1 MKKLLNIGIDVG
13 STTVKF
19 IVLNNKLEVIFS
31 KYERHFS
38 DTKKAIISLLE
49 EIIELYEDYNF
60 RITMT
65 GSGSLEISEIIGIP
79 FIQEV
84 IACKNAVKKYEDR
97 TDVAIELGGEDAKI
111 IYFGSSIEQRM
122 NGSCAGGT
130 GAFLDQIA
138 ILLNTDAIGL
148 NELAKTGTNIYP
160 IASRCGVFAKTDI
173 QPLINEGADKG
184 DIALSIMQAV
194 VNQTISGLACG
205 KPIRGNVLFLGGP
218 LNYLSELRKRFV
230 STLDL
235 KEDEILI
242 PENGHLFVC
251 LGAAIANLNA
261 NSITSKELKNSI
273 KLLKNFKS
281 ENNVSLEALFRD
293 EDDYNQFKKRHEK
306 AVLVENELS
315 EYSGDAFLGI
325 DAGSTTAKLVLINP
339 NGELLYSD
347 YRSNKGTPLD
357 TVKEMLTDLYSKLP
371 RSVVIRLAGSTG
383 YGETLIK
390 TAFNLDVSEIET
402 MAHYK
407 AASYFKP
414 NVDSIID
421 IGGQDMKYIKIKEG
435 VVNTIML
442 NEACSSGC
450 GSFIESLTKS
460 LDVNI
465 DEFVNLAVSAKTPV
479 DLGSRCTVFMNS
491 KIKQTQKE
499 GKSLGDIFAGLSYSV
514 VKNAILK
521 VMKIRDI
528 SSLGKNVVVQGGTFL
543 NDAVLRAFEIVTERK
558 VIRPNIAGL
567 MGAYGVAL
575 ICSDEFLEYEDKDIS
590 SSILTLNEIKNLKVK
605 TTHTRCKR
613 CENNCGL
620 TINMFNDKKLISGN
634 RCEKGS
640 GDNGSPTLLPN
651 MYKYK
656 YEKLFDRKSLEI
668 ENATRGI
675 IGIPRVLNMYENY
688 PFWHTFFTELGF
700 KVVLSDQSTRS
711 LYESGIESMPSESVC
726 YPAKLVHGHIMN
738 LIKKDVK
745 TIFYPCL
752 IYEKEEFE
760 NIDNCYN
767 CPIVTSY
774 SEAIKLNVEDLKD
787 KNIKFLNPFL
797 PIKDS
802 SLQKKIKELDE
813 FKEFNFTN
821 KELKHAIKKAKDEDT
836 TFKKDIIL
844 KSDEFL
850 EYIMKNN
857 EKGIILAGR
866 PYHIDPEINHGIDSM
881 INNLGLAVLTEDS
894 ICYKN
899 SLNKKFRVV
908 DQWTYHS
915 RLYRAADA
923 IAKYDN
929 LEFVQLNS
937 FGCGLDAITTDQV
950 EDILI
955 ANDKLYTTIKIDEIS
970 NLGAVKIRMRSL
982 IAAMNKRTNL
992 TKYHTYGYEKTEF
1005 TKEMK
1010 KTHTILCPDLS
1021 PYHFELIEAAM
1032 NNSGYNFVHLKDIDE
1047 EMINV
1052 GLRYVNNDAC
1062 YPSLIVIGQL
1072 ITALKSGKYDP
1083 DNLSLIIS
1091 QTGGGCRASNYI
1103 GLLRKAIIDAGY
1115 PNIPII
1121 SFNAAG
1127 MDKNPGFK
1135 LNLSLINKLL
1145 MSIVYSDLLMRL
1157 LLSTRPYEKAEGR
1170 SQTLYDK
1177 WIKICKNS
1185 LKKPYFN
1192 IYKENIRNII
1202 NDFKK
1207 IRIENKTIPKVGIV
1221 GEILIKYHSFG
1232 NNYLLENLEQ
1242 EGAEVILPDFM
1253 GFIKYCAYNNI
1264 EKEKLLDVGKFKSFV
1279 SKKALDM
1286 IDIYEKEVKKNLEG
1300 TRFRNVSNIYHLA
1313 KNVEQVLSTGNQTG
1327 EGWFL
1332 TAEMLELMNE
1342 GVENIACVQPFACL
1356 PNHIVGKAV
1365 IKKIR
1370 ELYPLS
1376 NIVAIDYD
1384 PGASHSNQINRVKL
1398 MLTVAKDNLTLVKN
1412 KESLKT

>member
-1 MKKLLNIGIDVG
+1 MKKILNIGIDVG
-13 STTVKF
+13 STTVK
-19 IVLNNKLEVIFS
+19 IVVLNNKLEIIQA

-38 DTKKAIISLLE
+38 DTKKAITSLLE
-49 EIIELYEDYNF
+49 EIIELYQEYNF

-79 FIQEV
+79 FVQEV

-138 ILLNTDAIGL
+138 VLLNTDAIGL
-148 NELAKTGTNIYP
+148 NELAKCGKNIYP
-160 IASRCGVFAKTDI
+160 IASRCGVFAKTDV
-173 QPLINEGADKG
+173 QPLINEGADKS
-184 DIALSIMQAV
+184 DIALSILQAV

-218 LNYLSELRKRFV
+218 LNYLSELRNRFV
-230 STLDL
+230 ATLNL

-242 PENGHLFVC
+242 PKDGHLFVC
-251 LGAAIANLNA
+251 LGAAISNLNA
-261 NSITSKELKNSI
+261 KSITSKELKNSV
-273 KLLKNFKS
+273 KLLNNFKS
-281 ENNVSLEALFRD
+281 QNTISLNALFKSN
-293 EDDYNQFKKRHEK
+293 DDYQQFKKRHDK
-306 AVLVENELS
+306 AILNKKDLS
-315 EYSGDAFLGI
+315 TYSGDAFLGI
-325 DAGSTTAKLVLINP
+325 DAGSTTAKLVLIDP
-339 NGELLYSD
+339 DGELLYSD
-347 YRSNKGTPLD
+347 YKSNKGTPLD
-357 TVKEMLTDLYSKLP
+357 TVREMLKNLYSILP
-371 RSVVIRLAGSTG
+371 NNVVIRLSGSTG
-383 YGETLIK
+383 YGEALIK
-390 TAFNLDVSEIET
+390 TAFNLDASEIET

-421 IGGQDMKYIKIKEG
+421 IGGQDMKYIKIKDG

-450 GSFIESLTKS
+450 GSFIESLSKS
-460 LDVNI
+460 LDVDI
-465 DEFVNLAVSAKTPV
+465 DEFVKLAIAAKFPV

-543 NDAVLRAFEIVTERK
+543 NDAVLRAFEIVTERN
-558 VIRPNIAGL
+558 VVRPNIAGL

-575 ICSDEFLEYEDKDIS
+575 ICKDEFLEYADKDIA
-590 SSILTLNEIKNLKVK
+590 SSILTLNEIETMKIK

-620 TINMFNDKKLISGN
+620 TINNFNDKRLISGN

-640 GDNGSPTLLPN
+640 GDNGSSTLLPN

-656 YEKLFDRKSLEI
+656 YEKLFDRKSLDI
-668 ENATRGI
+668 ENAHRGI

-688 PFWHTFFTELGF
+688 PFWHTLFTELEF
-700 KVVLSDQSTRS
+700 KVVLSDHSTRS

-738 LIKKDVK
+738 LIKKDVN
-745 TIFYPCL
+745 TIFYPCM
-752 IYEKEEFE
+752 IYEKQEFE
-760 NIDNCYN
+760 NSDNCYN

-774 SEAIKLNVEDLKD
+774 SEAIKLNVEELQTQ
-787 KNIKFLNPFL
+787 NIKFLNPFL
-797 PIKDS
+797 PVKNSD
-802 SLQKKIKELDE
+802 LQKKLKSLKE
-813 FKEFNFTN
+813 FKDYNFTD
-821 KELKHAIKKAKDEDT
+821 KELKKAITKAVSVDEAFKD
-836 TFKKDIIL
+836 DIIQ

-850 EYIMKNN
+850 DYIIKNN

-899 SLNKKFRVV
+899 SLDKKFRIV

-950 EDILI
+950 EEILNV
-955 ANDKLYTTIKIDEIS
+955 NDRLYTTIKIDEIS
-970 NLGAVKIRMRSL
+970 NLGAVKIRIRSL
-982 IAAMNKRTNL
+982 IAAMNKRDNSNN
-992 TKYHTYGYEKTEF
+992 YETYSYQKKEF
-1005 TKEMK
+1005 TKEMNK
-1010 KTHTILCPDLS
+1010 KHTILCPDLS
-1021 PYHFELIEAAM
+1021 PYHFDLLSSAFKS
-1032 NNSGYNFVHLKDIDE
+1032 SGYNVAYLEDTNE
-1047 EMINV
+1047 EMIDV

-1072 ITALKSGKYDP
+1072 LTALKSGKYDP
-1083 DNLSLIIS
+1083 NNLSLIIS

-1103 GLLRKAIIDAGY
+1103 GLLRKAVADAGY
-1115 PNIPII
+1115 PEIPII
-1121 SFNAAG
+1121 SFNTSG
-1127 MDKNPGFK
+1127 MEKSPGFK
-1135 LNLSLINKLL
+1135 LTLSLANK
-1145 MSIVYSDLLMRL
+1145 MIMAVVYGDLLMRL
-1157 LLSTRPYEKAEGR
+1157 LLATRPYEVVSGR
-1170 SQTLYDK
+1170 SKKLYDM
-1177 WIKICKNS
+1177 WIKKCKS
-1185 LKKPYFN
+1185 ALEKPNFN

-1202 NDFKK
+1202 DDFKK
-1207 IRIENKTIPKVGIV
+1207 IKIQNKKLPKVGIV

-1232 NNYLLENLEQ
+1232 NNYLLENLEC
-1242 EGAEVILPDFM
+1242 EGAEVVLPDFM
-1253 GFIKYCAYNNI
+1253 GFVKYCCYNAI
-1264 EKEKLLDVGKFKSFV
+1264 EKQRLLNTGKFGAFGNQ
-1279 SKKALDM
+1279 KALDI
-1286 IDIYEKEVKKNLEG
+1286 IDIYEKEVKRNLDG

-1313 KNVEQVLSTGNQTG
+1313 NNVEQVLSTGNQTG

-1332 TAEMLELMNE
+1332 TAEMLELMHE
-1342 GVENIACVQPFACL
+1342 GVENIVCVQPFACL

-1376 NIVAIDYD
+1376 NIVAVDYD

-1398 MLTVAKDNLTLVKN
+1398 MLTVAKENLSIN
-1412 KESLKT
+1412 EEKESSK